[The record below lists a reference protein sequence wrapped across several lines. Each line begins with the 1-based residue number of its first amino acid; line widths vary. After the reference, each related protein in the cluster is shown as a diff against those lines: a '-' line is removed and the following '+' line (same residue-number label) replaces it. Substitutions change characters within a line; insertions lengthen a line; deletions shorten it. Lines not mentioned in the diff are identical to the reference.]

1 MLRNFD
7 ATRIRDALSLQ
18 SIWPTNGCMAT
29 RIQQLYGLGQSV
41 WCDNLSRVMIDSGE
55 LQRLIDL
62 GVVGIT
68 SNPTIFMKAI
78 GAGGVY
84 DERLAELSSRG
95 LTAIEIYEQLAI
107 ADIAD
112 AADILKPVYERT
124 HGVDGFVSLE
134 VNPHLAHDTA
144 GTIAEAKRLWAALS
158 RPNVFIKVPA
168 TAEGIP
174 AIEALIA
181 EGISVNVTLIFS
193 LASYEQVMRAYIE
206 GLKRRRAAGGELAN
220 VASVA
225 SFFVS
230 RVDTMIDQILEQLR
244 LQGTNVSGLSG
255 KAANA
260 NAKLAYAKFERVF
273 DSNGEFGA
281 LAAKGAKVQRPLWAS
296 TSTKNPAYQDTI
308 YVDNLIGPNTV
319 NTMPPQTLEATLDHG
334 QVATTIRDGFQDAQ
348 RVLMRLADL
357 DIDMSTVTSQLLRD
371 GVKLFAE
378 SFDSLLE
385 NIRQKQATL
394 SPASQRV

>member
-1 MLRNFD
+1 
-7 ATRIRDALSLQ
+7 
-18 SIWPTNGCMAT
+18 
-29 RIQQLYGLGQSV
+29 
-41 WCDNLSRVMIDSGE
+41 MIDSGE